1 MKIKAKKKERR
12 KKERKIIV
20 VMASRRRAM
29 KDLGRV
35 TFPPASTSGG
45 GSPVTPP
52 RVSLRRIQWRA
63 IEHTVRLA
71 PEAAGGRGRGCAGAT
86 PAPGRT
92 ARRWGRRGAGCRER
106 STCRPRRRSR
116 GGVLAAAQLCE
127 GGWGVGA
134 LGAAT
139 EQSLSHVCTHCAPRQ
154 ASDTP
159 WLKTAFSSSG
169 GSTSHRAPRPLSAAQ
184 QQQAVRGQGT
194 VCAALTCAAR
204 ASTRVMATQ
213 LTLAH
218 QGGELQA
225 ALIVPQRTGHGA
237 SKAAPPSL
245 KHSD

>member
-1 MKIKAKKKERR
+1 
-12 KKERKIIV
+12 
-20 VMASRRRAM
+20 M

-52 RVSLRRIQWRA
+52 RVSLRRIQWRV

-106 STCRPRRRSR
+106 STGRARRRSR

-134 LGAAT
+134 LGAGT

-159 WLKTAFSSSG
+159 CLQTAFTSSG
-169 GSTSHRAPRPLSAAQ
+169 RSTSHRAPPGPLSAAQ

-194 VCAALTCAAR
+194 VCAALTCAVR

-213 LTLAH
+213 LTLDYR
-218 QGGELQA
+218 GGVLQA
-225 ALIVPQRTGHGA
+225 AHTVPQRRGHGA
-237 SKAAPPSL
+237 PKAAPQA
-245 KHSD
+245 

>member
-1 MKIKAKKKERR
+1 
-12 KKERKIIV
+12 
-20 VMASRRRAM
+20 MAEGGAARAPH
-29 KDLGRV
+29 R
-35 TFPPASTSGG
+35 
-45 GSPVTPP
+45 P
-52 RVSLRRIQWRA
+52 R
-63 IEHTVRLA
+63 
-71 PEAAGGRGRGCAGAT
+71 G
-86 PAPGRT
+86 
-92 ARRWGRRGAGCRER
+92 GRRGAG
-106 STCRPRRRSR
+106 
-116 GGVLAAAQLCE
+116 GGAGLAAGS
-127 GGWGVGA
+127 GGRAALAGAREEVSWRPPNSARRGVGA

-159 WLKTAFSSSG
+159 CLQTAFTSSG
-169 GSTSHRAPRPLSAAQ
+169 RSTSHRAPPGPLSAAQ

-194 VCAALTCAAR
+194 VCAALTCAVR

>member
-1 MKIKAKKKERR
+1 
-12 KKERKIIV
+12 
-20 VMASRRRAM
+20 MASRRRAM

-52 RVSLRRIQWRA
+52 RDSLRRIQWHV

-106 STCRPRRRSR
+106 STGRARRRSR

-134 LGAAT
+134 LGAVT
-139 EQSLSHVCTHCAPRQ
+139 EQSLSLGFILPSAQVVEAHHTVR
-154 ASDTP
+154 
-159 WLKTAFSSSG
+159 
-169 GSTSHRAPRPLSAAQ
+169 PRPPLRSPAA
-184 QQQAVRGQGT
+184 ASCARAGDSVRGVDMCRSCIDEGDDNT
-194 VCAALTCAAR
+194 AD
-204 ASTRVMATQ
+204 
-213 LTLAH
+213 
-218 QGGELQA
+218 
-225 ALIVPQRTGHGA
+225 TG
-237 SKAAPPSL
+237 
-245 KHSD
+245 